1 MTLLKRKNSC
11 RILASAVSCLL
22 AAGAFGIPAR
32 QSVSAAVSAPQ
43 PALTYNEKISYSDY
57 FDVHCKESA
66 PDVELLLHGKDYQSA
81 ENGDFSVGSLDGK
94 NDVLIWDSATGDLTY
109 ELTVTEAGIYRAEI
123 SYYAMESPSNE
134 VTLTLKIDGETPY
147 ESAERICLNKIF
159 VNKNDIKTD
168 SRGNQIRPSQVES
181 PAWQTAFLCDEDGL
195 FNEPLIFSLSAG
207 KHTITL
213 CGVKANIGIESIRFC
228 QKNDAPA
235 YQAPSSAEYSA
246 TPSTLIRLEGETAKY
261 KSASTLY
268 PAYDNNSYTVSPS
281 DPVKMVYNTIGGA
294 NWDHAGQTITWE
306 IPADALSADGWY
318 KLGIKARQ
326 DVMRGFYSNRRI
338 LIDGEVPCDALAQV
352 KFPFDNDWELISP
365 QTDTDTDVFVH
376 LTAGVP
382 HTLTMEVIPG
392 EIGDYMRRLEST
404 VTDLNNC
411 YRQILMITGPTP
423 DTYNDYYV
431 EESIPT
437 LLSDFQR
444 LSQQLKDAQHGIEEL
459 SGTLGSEAAALQR
472 MYVILDKCIAKPS
485 RIPQYVRQIKD
496 NISTISTFICDYRDQ
511 PLEIDY
517 IEIASPDR
525 EFSSLKGSF
534 FKQLLFR
541 IKAFFGSFG
550 EDYTTLSDLDT
561 DDADVINVWVNA
573 GRDQALVV
581 KELVENEFAQLYPDI
596 PVAVNLVVGGV
607 VEATL
612 AGKGPDIALFLGGEF
627 PVNLACRGLLVDISQ
642 YDDFD
647 ETVASCQKNATIPYT
662 YNGGVYGMPLTQSYT
677 MLFYRKDILTE
688 LGFNALPQTW
698 DDLIEMLPA
707 LQRNHL
713 GAGLILPSANV
724 SPATEAGHTFA
735 TLMLQS
741 GLGYY
746 NPDLT
751 RTRFDDVTAIQC
763 FEKWTDFYTD
773 YKFQQVYDPYSYF
786 RTGQYPLVIA
796 NYSFANQ
803 LAVAA
808 PEIKG
813 LWDFTVMPGT
823 LQADGSINH
832 ASNSVGSGAIIF
844 NKVKNPDN
852 AWKFVKW
859 FSSTDVQT
867 AYGKSLEGLL
877 GQMGRYEAA
886 NIDTLAQ
893 LNWSQAEYD
902 TLHAQWE
909 TLEEIPIHPASY
921 AVSRNI
927 MNAFRETVNANENP
941 RDTLMYYNSDMND
954 EILRK
959 RENLGLE

>member
-1 MTLLKRKNSC
+1 MNHRFLCRTLAAAMSVFLAADAGLFRASQT
-11 RILASAVSCLL
+11 ASATESDNLY
-22 AAGAFGIPAR
+22 
-32 QSVSAAVSAPQ
+32 
-43 PALTYNEKISYSDY
+43 ALSYEEKIRYSDY
-57 FDVHCKESA
+57 FDTYCNEPA
-66 PDVELLLHGKDYQSA
+66 PDAEIMLQGCDYKSA
-81 ENGDFSVGSLDGK
+81 QNGDFSVGSLDGK
-94 NDVLIWDSATGDLTY
+94 DHVLIWNSAEGALTY
-109 ELTVTEAGIYRAEI
+109 ELNVAETGIYSAQL

-134 VTLTLKIDGETPY
+134 VTLTLEIDGETPF

-159 VNKNDIKTD
+159 VNKTEIKTD
-168 SRGNQIRPSQVES
+168 SRGNQIRPSQIEN

-195 FNEPLIFSLSAG
+195 FNTPLIFYFTAG
-207 KHTITL
+207 RHIVTL
-213 CGVKANIGIESIRFC
+213 RGVKANIGIESLCFC
-228 QKNDAPA
+228 QKKDAPA
-235 YQAPSSAEYSA
+235 YQSPTQEALSA
-246 TPSTLIRLEGETAKY
+246 TPSTLVRLEGEAAKY

-268 PAYDNNSYTVSPS
+268 PAYDNNSYTVSPA

-294 NWDHAGQTITWE
+294 NWDHTGQTITWE
-306 IPADALSADGWY
+306 IPSDALSGDGWY

-338 LIDGEVPCDALAQV
+338 LIDGEVPCDALGQV
-352 KFPFDNDWELISP
+352 RFYY
-365 QTDTDTDVFVH
+365 DTDWCLTSPKTNENSDVYVY
-376 LTAGVP
+376 LTAGEA

-392 EIGDYMRRLEST
+392 EIGDYMRRLEGT
-404 VTDLNNC
+404 VANLNEC
-411 YRQILMITGPTP
+411 YKQILMITGPNP
-423 DTYNDYYV
+423 DKYNDYYV
-431 EESIPT
+431 EEIIPT

-472 MYVILDKCIAKPS
+472 MYVILDKCVAKPS
-485 RIPQYVRQIKD
+485 RIPQYVTQIKD

-517 IEIASPDR
+517 IEIASPDK
-525 EFSSLKGSF
+525 EFSTLKGSF
-534 FKQLLFR
+534 FKQLWFR

-561 DDADVINVWVNA
+561 DDADVINVWVNS

-612 AGKGPDIALFLGGEF
+612 AGKGPDVALFLGGEF
-627 PVNLACRGLLVDISQ
+627 PVNLACRGLLVDISK
-642 YDDFD
+642 YDDFS
-647 ETVASCQKNATIPYT
+647 EAVAPCQKNATVPYT

-688 LGFNALPQTW
+688 LGFESLPRTW
-698 DDLIEMLPA
+698 DDLITMLPA

-713 GAGLILPSANV
+713 GAGLILPAANV
-724 SPATEAGHTFA
+724 SPATESGHTFA

-746 NPDLT
+746 TNDLT
-751 RTRFDDVTAIQC
+751 RTKFDEVTAIQC

-773 YKFQQVYDPYSYF
+773 YKFMQVYDAYSYF
-786 RTGQYPLVIA
+786 RTGQYPLVVA

-823 LQADGSINH
+823 LQADGTVNH
-832 ASNSVGSGAIIF
+832 ASNSGGSGAIIF

-859 FSSTDVQT
+859 FSSTEVQT
-867 AYGKSLEGLL
+867 SYGKSLEGLL

-893 LNWSQAEYD
+893 LNWSQAEFD
-902 TLHAQWE
+902 TLYAQWE
-909 TLEEIPIHPASY
+909 SLEEIPILPASY
-921 AVSRNI
+921 AVTRNI

-941 RDTLMYYNSDMND
+941 RDTLMYYNSEMND
-954 EILRK
+954 EIQRK